1 VNQIFDKPP
10 VAFVTGAS
18 SGFGL
23 LVSVALASEGYR
35 VLASMRDLDN
45 RGRLEA
51 AAKEAGVTDRIEI
64 VQLDVTDFS
73 AAETVIQDVIDRY
86 GQIDLLVNNAGYAAG
101 GFTEELA
108 VEEWQRQFETNFF
121 GLVAVTKAV
130 LPSMRERRSGKIV
143 NISSISG
150 RIGFPSM
157 GPYVASK
164 FAVEGFSESLRLEM
178 LPYGVHVILI
188 EPGSYK
194 TDIWSKGLGA
204 VTINPNSPYIK
215 EMKAILKYVNQVADT
230 APAPDEVIR
239 QIVQVA
245 KSSSPKLRYPV
256 GKGVKLGIVLK
267 NVLPWKWWER
277 MMTKRFWEGK

>member
-1 VNQIFDKPP
+1 VNQTFNKQPI
-10 VAFVTGAS
+10 AFVTGAS

-23 LVSVALASEGYR
+23 LTSVALAGEGYR
-35 VLASMRDLDN
+35 VLASMRNLIN
-45 RGRLEA
+45 KGRLEA
-51 AAKEAGVTDRIEI
+51 AAKEAGVADRIEI

-73 AAETVIQDVIDRY
+73 AAETVIQDVIRRY

-101 GFTEELA
+101 SFTEEVA
-108 VEEWQRQFETNFF
+108 IEEWQRQFETNFF

-178 LPYGVHVILI
+178 LPYGVHVVLI

-204 VTINPNSPYIK
+204 VTIHPNSPYVK
-215 EMKAILKYVNQVADT
+215 EMKAILKYVNKIADA

-245 KSSSPKLRYPV
+245 KSPSPKLRYPV
-256 GKGVKLGIVLK
+256 GKGVKLGIILK
-267 NVLPWKWWER
+267 NILPWKWWER
-277 MMTKRFWEGK
+277 IVTKRLWKG

>member
-1 VNQIFDKPP
+1 VNQTFDKQP

-23 LVSVALASEGYR
+23 LTSVALAGEGYR

-45 RGRLEA
+45 KGRLEA
-51 AAKEAGVTDRIEI
+51 VAKEAGVTDRIEI

-73 AAETVIQDVIDRY
+73 TVETVIQDVIHRY
-86 GQIDLLVNNAGYAAG
+86 GRIDLLVNNAGYAAG
-101 GFTEELA
+101 GFTEELT
-108 VEEWQRQFETNFF
+108 VEEWRQQFETNFF

-178 LPYGVHVILI
+178 LPYGVHVVLI

-204 VTINPNSPYIK
+204 VTINPNSPYAK
-215 EMKAILKYVNQVADT
+215 EMKTILKYVNQVADT
-230 APAPDEVIR
+230 APAPDEVIQ

-245 KSSSPKLRYPV
+245 KSPSPKLRYPV

-277 MMTKRFWEGK
+277 MMTKRLWKKS